1 MQNRTSLRER
11 LASPA
16 GRTTLVFALILLGLL
31 IYGLFFQEKGVVET
45 VFNDE
50 FFGVSTQK
58 DALFIRYEDVESAEL
73 IDAESF
79 DVGELLSGHA
89 GKRYL
94 QGTWRNETLGDYTLS
109 VNTRSAA
116 WILLHYDGKT
126 LVFSGNKT
134 AQTEQYYETLTGY
147 LGATG

>member
-1 MQNRTSLRER
+1 MRNRTSLRGR

-16 GRTTLVFALILLGLL
+16 LRTTLVFALILLGLL
-31 IYGLFFQEKGVVET
+31 AYGLFFQEKGAVET

-79 DVGELLSGHA
+79 DLGRQLDGHA

-94 QGTWRNETLGDYTLS
+94 QGVWHNELLGDYTLS
-109 VNTRSAA
+109 VNTKSAS
-116 WILLHYDGKT
+116 WILLQYDGKA
-126 LVFSGNKT
+126 LVFSGNKS
-134 AQTEQYYETLTGY
+134 AQTEQYYKTLTGY
-147 LGATG
+147 LGAIG

>member
-1 MQNRTSLRER
+1 MRNRMSLRER

-31 IYGLFFQEKGVVET
+31 IYGLFFQEKGAVET

-50 FFGVSTQK
+50 FFGVSTQG

-73 IDAESF
+73 IGAEGF
-79 DVGELLSGHA
+79 AVGQQLDGHA

-94 QGTWRNETLGDYTLS
+94 QGTWRNASLGDYTLS
-109 VNTRSAA
+109 VNTRSASY
-116 WILLHYDGKT
+116 ILLRYDGKT

-147 LGATG
+147 LGAID